1 MKKPIMLGVALA
13 CATLVTGCGN
23 PHEKMVKEMYAVVQ
37 SGDRDKADKFCEQ
50 NFAPGLEDLLKYNR
64 DTKKV
69 FGAISES
76 KEAVKTE
83 ILKTLAEDG
92 GKASIMSAKCDGTTL
107 YFVVGAEKGKDDKI
121 MFITTDKSAALK
133 GGN

>member
-1 MKKPIMLGVALA
+1 MKKLMTMGLVLA
-13 CATLVTGCGN
+13 CAGFICGCGN

-50 NFAPGLEDLLKYNR
+50 NFAPGLDDILKYNK

-69 FGAISES
+69 FRAISES

-83 ILKTLAEDG
+83 VLKTHDEDG
-92 GKASIMSAKCDGTTL
+92 GKVSIISAKCDGTTL

-121 MFITTDKSAALK
+121 LFVTADKNAAMK
-133 GGN
+133 GCL